1 MLTFIVRYGYV
12 PFVLLGING
21 AAIALAASGAPKW
34 SLVALILFAVVCS
47 FAAERALPYESSWN
61 APGPDRFRDAVHAFV
76 YESLILVSVAVIP
89 LMAAVIPFDGLWPN
103 GLPFVVQV
111 VFAVLVADFGITVV
125 HLISHRVGWLWR
137 FHAVHHSLE
146 RF

>member
-12 PFVLLGING
+12 PFMLLGING

-34 SLVALILFAVVCS
+34 SLVALILFAVACS

-76 YESLILVSVAVIP
+76 NESLILVSVAVIP
-89 LMAAVIPFDGLWPN
+89 LMP
-103 GLPFVVQV
+103 
-111 VFAVLVADFGITVV
+111 
-125 HLISHRVGWLWR
+125 R
-137 FHAVHHSLE
+137 
-146 RF
+146 

>member
-89 LMAAVIPFDGLWPN
+89 LMAAVIPFDGLGRTVFRLSFRSSSQCW
-103 GLPFVVQV
+103 LP
-111 VFAVLVADFGITVV
+111 
-125 HLISHRVGWLWR
+125 IS
-137 FHAVHHSLE
+137 ASPSCI
-146 RF
+146 

>member
-12 PFVLLGING
+12 PFMLLGING

-34 SLVALILFAVVCS
+34 SLVALILFAVACS

-76 YESLILVSVAVIP
+76 NESLILVSVAVIP
-89 LMAAVIPFDGLWPN
+89 LMAAVISVRRAVAGAVFRLSFRSSSQCW
-103 GLPFVVQV
+103 LP
-111 VFAVLVADFGITVV
+111 
-125 HLISHRVGWLWR
+125 ISASPWCI
-137 FHAVHHSLE
+137 
-146 RF
+146 